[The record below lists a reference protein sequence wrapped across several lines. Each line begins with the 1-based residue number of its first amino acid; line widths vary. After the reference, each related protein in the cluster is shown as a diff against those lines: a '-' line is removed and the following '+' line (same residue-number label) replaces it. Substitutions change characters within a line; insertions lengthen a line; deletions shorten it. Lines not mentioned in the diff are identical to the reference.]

1 MFFHFYEF
9 NFFYS
14 NYLTFTRILK
24 VNVRSK
30 TVSSRLKFHPC
41 FADMKLS
48 FRLYILFNLS
58 AKNIRLSIVFED
70 LWEAR
75 VDTQSKCCFVERLD
89 GHDLL
94 CHGWKRPG
102 SIART
107 IFTSLRTRSSNSAVS
122 SPPQPKRNL
131 SKPPLLSNVDFC
143 IAAMPNEK
151 ERQNPFC
158 SVFSV
163 ELLVSYWE
171 KKTGKYALSE
181 KSYAKFIWQILKK
194 KWILQPPTHSVIR
207 VGVYLIL
214 LFTPTHVLNRFENS
228 A

>member
-1 MFFHFYEF
+1 
-9 NFFYS
+9 
-14 NYLTFTRILK
+14 LTLINLLDH
-24 VNVRSK
+24 VRSK
-30 TVSSRLKFHPC
+30 TVSSRLTFHPC
-41 FADMKLS
+41 FADKNVS

-75 VDTQSKCCFVERLD
+75 VDTQSMCCFAERLD

-107 IFTSLRTRSSNSAVS
+107 ILTSLRTRSSNSAVS
-122 SPPQPKRNL
+122 SPPHPKRNL
-131 SKPPLLSNVDFC
+131 SKPPLLSKVDFF

-151 ERQNPFC
+151 ERQNPF
-158 SVFSV
+158 SSFLSV
-163 ELLVSYWE
+163 ELPFSYWE

-181 KSYAKFIWQILKK
+181 KIFNVAFSC
-194 KWILQPPTHSVIR
+194 
-207 VGVYLIL
+207 LI
-214 LFTPTHVLNRFENS
+214 E
-228 A
+228 